1 MRSRADRAGLA
12 PTRVYLVR
20 HGQST
25 FNREQRFQ
33 GCSDEPVL
41 TEAGVAATVLLGRH
55 LARQRFDVILT
66 SPLRRARQTAGILC
80 SALDGASPFVVI
92 EDLEEMRLGVWQG
105 LSMETVR
112 HRFPEDWHVW
122 QHCPHQLEI
131 PASDG
136 TVFSPIRN
144 LFEQARRFWR
154 EFLHRHGGETAL
166 LVTHGGTA
174 RALLATATGIGM
186 EQFPSLQHSN
196 CGISILEFPAGGG
209 NARWEV
215 LNLTAHLGERTPKLK
230 QGKRG
235 VRVLLS
241 AGGRPGHAFSADFA
255 SCAAD
260 SASAACWEETV
271 ETCLRHGSE
280 AGVVS
285 TGIFTAPHGV
295 LSDWL
300 SNALRIPR
308 DHCPWKPFGSA
319 VVHYPAPGRRPIV
332 QTLLPAAWEGAQL

>member
-1 MRSRADRAGLA
+1 VLSRADVAGLG

-25 FNREQRFQ
+25 FNRERRFQ

-41 TEAGVAATVLLGRH
+41 TEAGVAATVLVGRH
-55 LARQRFDVILT
+55 LAGQGFDIILT
-66 SPLRRARQTAGILC
+66 SPLRRARQTAWILA
-80 SALDGASPFVVI
+80 SALDGGSPVAVI

-112 HRFPEDWHVW
+112 HRFPRDWHVW

-136 TVFSPIRN
+136 TVFFPVRN

-154 EFLHRHGGETAL
+154 EFLRHHAGQTAL

-209 NARWEV
+209 DARVEV
-215 LNLTAHLGERTPKLK
+215 LNLTAHLGEPTPKLK
-230 QGKRG
+230 EGKRG

-241 AGGRPGHAFSADFA
+241 AGGQPAHAFSADFA
-255 SCAAD
+255 CSAAD
-260 SASAACWEETV
+260 AVGAACWQKTV
-271 ETCLRHGSE
+271 QTRLRNGIE
-280 AGVVS
+280 AGTVS
-285 TGIFTAPHGV
+285 TGIFSAPHAV
-295 LSDWL
+295 LSEWL
-300 SNALRIPR
+300 SNALGISG

-332 QTLLPAAWEGAQL
+332 QTLLPAAWERAQL

>member
-1 MRSRADRAGLA
+1 
-12 PTRVYLVR
+12 VR

-41 TEAGVAATVLLGRH
+41 TEAGVAATVLVGRH
-55 LARQRFDVILT
+55 LAGQRFDTILT
-66 SPLRRARQTAGILC
+66 SPLRRALQTAWILWA
-80 SALDGASPFVVI
+80 ALDRPSPFVVI

-105 LSMETVR
+105 LSLETVR
-112 HRFPEDWHVW
+112 HRFPQDWHVW

-136 TVFSPIRN
+136 TVFFPLRN
-144 LFEQARRFWR
+144 LFEQAHRFWR
-154 EFLHRHGGETAL
+154 EFLHRHAGETAL

-186 EQFPSLQHSN
+186 EQFASLQLSN

-209 NARWEV
+209 NARLEL

-230 QGKRG
+230 EGKRG

-241 AGGRPGHAFSADFA
+241 AGGQPAHAFSADFA
-255 SCAAD
+255 CSAAD
-260 SASAACWEETV
+260 AVSAACWEETV
-271 ETCLRHGSE
+271 QTRLRNGIE
-280 AGVVS
+280 AGTAS

-300 SNALRIPR
+300 SNALGIPG
-308 DHCPWKPFGSA
+308 DHCPWKPFSSA

-332 QTLLPAAWEGAQL
+332 QTLLPADWERAQL